1 MDYNER
7 NCTDEPMKNRNLSK
21 TRVLLLIPIAVFAV
35 TVICLVFA
43 LMLASPTNK
52 GTIYSLFA
60 LVGILGIVLSPLPCL
75 AMSVAGTIFA
85 AKAVKE
91 GIVPARKYLVLG
103 IVEILTHAS
112 GVILAILMVF
122 VAGQGV

>member
-1 MDYNER
+1 MYGIR
-7 NCTDEPMKNRNLSK
+7 AHARFSHGQ
-21 TRVLLLIPIAVFAV
+21 
-35 TVICLVFA
+35 
-43 LMLASPTNK
+43 
-52 GTIYSLFA
+52 GTIYSLFT